1 MPKQR
6 YLVLHDYGMGGLWWW
21 IHARSTREVLETF
34 AEVEVVSH
42 AEAIADAE
50 ERQLDEVDI
59 DAPTMPPGLDGLRAK
74 RDGQRDRPGF
84 GALAGREI
92 VYLRHRWDDDPS
104 TYLLEVGSD
113 GRRVR
118 QVELEED
125 GTTTKA
131 HADSWPF
138 NPPAVDLF
146 DPRLP
151 AEEIEAGEFERAW
164 GAAGWD
170 E

>member
-1 MPKQR
+1 MSKQR
-6 YLVLHDYGMGGLWWW
+6 FLVLHDYGMGGLWWW
-21 IHARSTREVLETF
+21 IHARSAREVLETF
-34 AEVEVVSH
+34 ADVEVVDG
-42 AEAIADAE
+42 AEAVENAAE
-50 ERQLDEVDI
+50 WQLDEVDI
-59 DAPTMPPGLDGLRAK
+59 DAAAMPPGLDGLREK
-74 RDGQRDRPGF
+74 RDGQRGRPGF

-113 GRRVR
+113 GRRIR
-118 QVELEED
+118 QVELAED
-125 GTTTKA
+125 GTVTKA
-131 HADSWPF
+131 LAEDWPF

-151 AEEIEAGEFERAW
+151 AEEIDREEFERAW
-164 GAAGWD
+164 A